1 MTAPRKNSISVR
13 ISDKAL
19 KFLENLDKPDRIRI
33 DKAIEK
39 IRRDPLSGKPLSGV
53 KELRKIRAGN
63 FRVIYIFRKS
73 ELLVLV
79 IKIGQRQA
87 VIKDLN

>member
-63 FRVIYIFRKS
+63 FRVICIFRKS

-79 IKIGQRQA
+79 IKIGQRQD
-87 VIKDLN
+87 VYKDLN

>member
-1 MTAPRKNSISVR
+1 MTAPRKSSISVR

-19 KFLENLDKPDRIRI
+19 QFLKKLGKTDRIKI

-39 IRRDPLSGKPLSGV
+39 IRRDPLSGRPLTGV

-63 FRVIYIFRKS
+63 YRVIYTFRKT
-73 ELLVLV
+73 ELLILV
-79 IKIGQRQA
+79 VKIAQRQD
-87 VIKDLN
+87 VYKDLN

>member
-19 KFLENLDKPDRIRI
+19 QFLKKLDKPDRIKI

-39 IRRDPLSGKPLSGV
+39 IRRDPLSGRPLTGV

-63 FRVIYIFRKS
+63 YRVIYTFRKT
-73 ELLVLV
+73 ELLILV
-79 IKIGQRQA
+79 VKIAQRQD
-87 VIKDLN
+87 VYKDLN

>member
-19 KFLENLDKPDRIRI
+19 QFLKKLDRPDRIKI
-33 DKAIEK
+33 NKAIEK
-39 IRRDPLSGKPLSGV
+39 IRRDPLSGKPLTGV
-53 KELRKIRAGN
+53 KELRKVRAGN
-63 FRVIYIFRKS
+63 FRVIYAFRKT

-79 IKIGQRQA
+79 VKIGQRQD
-87 VIKDLN
+87 VYKDLN

>member
-19 KFLENLDKPDRIRI
+19 KFLEKLDKPDRIKI

-39 IRRDPLSGKPLSGV
+39 IRRDPLSGKPLTGV

-63 FRVIYIFRKS
+63 FRVIYAFRKTK
-73 ELLVLV
+73 LLILV
-79 IKIGQRQA
+79 VKIGQRQD
-87 VIKDLN
+87 VYKDLN